1 MPEVTDGELV
11 KRVQAGDSRAFDLLF
26 DRYKH
31 KIYSLVSRFVDIHH
45 DVEDIVQE
53 SFIKAYKA
61 LPHFRGDSAFYTW
74 LYRIATNTAKNHLAA
89 KTRKP
94 ATSDVDPTDE
104 STQYEYDSL
113 RETDNPENLLERDEL
128 EVVIARAIQDLEPN
142 LRSAVTLREYG
153 GLTYEQIAEIMECP
167 LGTVRSRIFRARSEI
182 TAKMNALQNE
192 QT

>member
-1 MPEVTDGELV
+1 MPEVTDDELV

-61 LPHFRGDSAFYTW
+61 LPNFRGDSAFYTW
-74 LYRIATNTAKNHLAA
+74 LYRIASNTAKNHLAA

-94 ATSDVDPTDE
+94 AATDVDPTDE

-113 RETDNPENLLERDEL
+113 RETDNPESLLESDEL
-128 EVVIARAIQDLEPN
+128 EEVIVRAIQELEPN

-182 TAKMNALQNE
+182 TAKMNALQSD
-192 QT
+192 QS